1 MSIELILLQLIVVFI
16 VDLSGFVQTVKFWIW
31 KKYIGIGSVDSF
43 NFKPWE
49 CSFCMT
55 HHVGLIYL
63 LVTCQFTLPHY
74 VFLLLLCYFTPL
86 SGELITLARDSL
98 NKLINILFKYL
109 V

>member
-1 MSIELILLQLIVVFI
+1 MPTSLILLQLIVVFI

-31 KKYIGIGSVDSF
+31 KKYIGIGSVNSF

-86 SGELITLARDSL
+86 SADLITLARDSL